1 MLPLYSGSGVK
12 VVVTS
17 DDVDPEPASGRVSVV
32 TVPSGRLLR
41 KHNPL
46 SDLQTLYHHS
56 YKQHPICWGPDTLQ
70 NGFNLLVMSV
80 SVIGSGVSLG
90 LSTIH
95 HHAQASSVDA
105 DTTRVKHQ
113 LDLRSQQTLSLQKYL
128 ENYDEEMTAYK
139 TLCSRTL

>member
-1 MLPLYSGSGVK
+1 MLESSLSYLMYIRIFQNWRRHCIALLPLYFGSGVK

-46 SDLQTLYHHS
+46 SDLQTLYHHL

-90 LSTIH
+90 LSTTYLTSPC
-95 HHAQASSVDA
+95 AGQLCGY
-105 DTTRVKHQ
+105 RYHQ
-113 LDLRSQQTLSLQKYL
+113 SQTP
-128 ENYDEEMTAYK
+128 N
-139 TLCSRTL
+139 